1 MSYTLI
7 HTGGTVSFSPQN
19 YSIPEGTDAEINI
32 VLDKAFS
39 TDLTF
44 DVTTMDGTATCE

>member
-7 HTGGTVSFSPQN
+7 HTGGTVSFRPQN
-19 YSIPEGTDAEINI
+19 YSIPEGIDVDLTIL
-32 VLDKAFS
+32 LDTAFS

-44 DVTTMDGTATCE
+44 NVTTMDGTATCE